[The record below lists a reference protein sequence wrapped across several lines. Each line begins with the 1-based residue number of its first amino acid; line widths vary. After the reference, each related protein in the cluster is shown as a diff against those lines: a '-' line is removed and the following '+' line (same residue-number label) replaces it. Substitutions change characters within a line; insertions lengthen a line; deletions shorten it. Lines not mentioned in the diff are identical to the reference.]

1 MSNEM
6 LRSVI
11 AVLVVAHGI
20 GHILFLISSLG
31 LADWGQSTRSWLLT
45 DQIGDKGARAVG
57 SLLWLGATAGFV
69 VAGLALLAGW
79 AWWRPLSIVS
89 AAISLLGLILFL
101 SRRLTQPAVSAALF
115 DAFLLV
121 ALVGLDWPPTSLAA
135 L

>member
-45 DQIGDKGARAVG
+45 DQIGDKRARAVG
-57 SLLWLGATAGFV
+57 SLLWLGATAGFI
-69 VAGLALLAGW
+69 VAGLAILAGW
-79 AWWRPLSIVS
+79 AWWRPLNIVS

-101 SRRLTQPAVSAALF
+101 SRRPTQPAVSAALF
-115 DAFLLV
+115 DAILLV
-121 ALVGLDWPPTSLAA
+121 WMAGLGWLPTSLAGV
-135 L
+135 